1 MAPFLPLILGASPP
15 LKCLMPKERSYDFK
29 HFLYYIFVTF
39 ETFQDAILGADL
51 VTPLWGHSAKKCKT
65 HLVESIFLSNFCS
78 FACRFQ
84 DIIGQIFVIMAPTIP
99 YYLTNDLNNDMIRL
113 ISTIET
119 ILRLYVYTNIYQK
132 NVIAILNYRLYRWP
146 WDSQAYFLIS
156 IDRTW

>member
-1 MAPFLPLILGASPP
+1 MLDA
-15 LKCLMPKERSYDFK
+15 KKRSCDFK

-51 VTPLWGHSAKKCKT
+51 ITPLWGHSAKKCKT
-65 HLVESIFLSNFCS
+65 HLVESIILSNFCS

-99 YYLTNDLNNDMIRL
+99 YYLTYDLNNDMIRL

-119 ILRLYVYTNIYQK
+119 ILLLHVFTKYLPEKRHCHLKLSTLQVTMRL
-132 NVIAILNYRLYRWP
+132 AGL
-146 WDSQAYFLIS
+146 FLDIN
-156 IDRTW
+156 R